1 LTVTVSVITL
11 LFHVMIT
18 MFSRFLNLVVL
29 EGDVDMDMVAAV
41 VAPVPGPLE
50 DVEGAKDR

>member
-1 LTVTVSVITL
+1 VTIT
-11 LFHVMIT
+11 I
-18 MFSRFLNLVVL
+18 FLKFLSLVAV
-29 EGDVDMDMVAAV
+29 DMSVDMDMVAAV

>member
-18 MFSRFLNLVVL
+18 MFSRFLSSVVL
-29 EGDVDMDMVAAV
+29 VAVDLDMVAAV
-41 VAPVPGPLE
+41 VAPAPDPLE
-50 DVEGAKDR
+50 DVEGAQDR